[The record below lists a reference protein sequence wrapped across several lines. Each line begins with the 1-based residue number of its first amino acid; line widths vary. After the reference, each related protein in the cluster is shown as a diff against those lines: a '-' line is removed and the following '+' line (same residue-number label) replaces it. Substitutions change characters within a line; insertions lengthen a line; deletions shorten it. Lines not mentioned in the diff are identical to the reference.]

1 MKRGIIILAFILPA
15 LLPKAQN
22 PAGAV
27 THPSSSSIPS
37 MSDVGDALNLIDKW
51 MNAQRDF
58 DRLPGISV
66 AIVMDQMTLW
76 NSAYGY
82 ADLDK
87 KIPMQPKT
95 ICSICSISKLFTAVA
110 VMQLVEQGKIRL
122 DDSINALLPSFNLAQ
137 QYATSG
143 PITIRSLLTHSSGL
157 PRESDYPYWSGPD
170 YHFPTEQQVKDQLG
184 HQQTLYPASTY
195 FQYSNLGMSILG
207 EMVEHVSGMPYEQY
221 VEENILKPLRLADTH
236 PSLPEKLWG
245 DQMATGYNSIHRD
258 GHRDKMPLFQAKGI
272 APAAGF
278 ASNVQDLARFASW
291 QFRLLN
297 SGGKEIIK
305 ASTLKDMQRVQFLDP
320 DWKTAYGLGFAVRE
334 LNGTTLVGH
343 GGSCPGYLTSILMN
357 PKQKMAVIVM
367 INAQGESTAKY
378 TNAIFNILYKMGSPE
393 NKMGSSENKMGSPEK
408 TTVKDSLNLDAYT
421 GTYESYTFGSEILVF
436 KWKGKL
442 AMIDLRSEDPAG
454 AMAMLKYMRPGSFRR
469 IRGDETLAEEISFEK
484 GKQGNVTRLWQNSNF
499 HNKL

>member
-1 MKRGIIILAFILPA
+1 MKRSAIIFVFVLHS
-15 LLPKAQN
+15 LLPKAQYT
-22 PAGAV
+22 A
-27 THPSSSSIPS
+27 TSSPSVATSTPSVPS
-37 MSDVGDALNLIDKW
+37 MNDIRDAFNLIDKW
-51 MNAQRDF
+51 MSAQRDF
-58 DRLPGISV
+58 DRLPGISI
-66 AIVMDQMTLW
+66 AIVMDQMTVW
-76 NSAYGY
+76 SKAYGY
-82 ADLDK
+82 ADMDK

-95 ICSICSISKLFTAVA
+95 ICSICSISKLFTSVA
-110 VMQLVEQGKIRL
+110 VMQLVEQGKIHL

-137 QYATSG
+137 QYASSG

-157 PRESDYPYWSGPD
+157 PRESDFPYWSGPD
-170 YHFPTEQQVKDQLG
+170 YNFPTEQQVKDQLG

-278 ASNVQDLARFASW
+278 SSNVQDLARFASW

-297 SGGKEIIK
+297 SGGKEIIR

-334 LNGTTLVGH
+334 FNGTTLVGH

-378 TNAIFNILYKMGSPE
+378 TNAIFSILYKMGSPE
-393 NKMGSSENKMGSPEK
+393 NKMGSSDK
-408 TTVKDSLNLDAYT
+408 TTVDKTTAKDSLDLDAYT
-421 GTYESYTFGSEILVF
+421 GNYESYTFGSEILVF
-436 KWKGKL
+436 TWKGKL
-442 AMIDLRSEDPAG
+442 AMIDLRSADPAG
-454 AMAMLKYMRPGSFRR
+454 AMAMLKYIRPGSFRR
-469 IRGDETLAEEISFEK
+469 IRSDETLAEEISFEK
-484 GKQGNVTRLWQNSNF
+484 DKQGNVTRLWENSNF
-499 HNKL
+499 HVKL